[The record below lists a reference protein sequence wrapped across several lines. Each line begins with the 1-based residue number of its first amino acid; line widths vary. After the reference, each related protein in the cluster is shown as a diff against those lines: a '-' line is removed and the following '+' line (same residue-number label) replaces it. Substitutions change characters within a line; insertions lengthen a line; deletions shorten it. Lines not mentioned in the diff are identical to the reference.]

1 MIATYCTNLK
11 KIREELN
18 LSAQKLADKLGVSQS
33 SIAQYEIG
41 KREPNFNFILQLN
54 IKLNIN
60 LNWFCT
66 GEGNMFN
73 HKTEEQRK
81 EISSIAVELYNTR
94 FEKDFD
100 KRFEAKIREYRERGM
115 L

>member
-1 MIATYCTNLK
+1 MLSTYSENLK

-18 LSAQKLADKLGVSQS
+18 LSAQKMADKLGVSQG
-33 SIAQYEIG
+33 SIAQYESA

-54 IKLNIN
+54 IVLNVN

-73 HKTEEQRK
+73 SAPEN
-81 EISSIAVELYNTR
+81 ISSNIKDEIIKTVEEYLKTR
-94 FEKDFD
+94 G
-100 KRFEAKIREYRERGM
+100 I
-115 L
+115 

>member
-1 MIATYCTNLK
+1 MLSTYSENLK

-18 LSAQKLADKLGVSQS
+18 LSAQKMADKLGVSQG
-33 SIAQYEIG
+33 SIAQYESA

-54 IKLNIN
+54 IVLNVN

-73 HKTEEQRK
+73 SAPEN
-81 EISSIAVELYNTR
+81 ISSDIKDEIIKTVEEYLKTR
-94 FEKDFD
+94 G
-100 KRFEAKIREYRERGM
+100 I
-115 L
+115 

>member
-1 MIATYCTNLK
+1 MLSTYSENLK

-18 LSAQKLADKLGVSQS
+18 LSAQKMADKLGVSQG
-33 SIAQYEIG
+33 SIAQYESA

-54 IKLNIN
+54 IVLNVN

-73 HKTEEQRK
+73 SAPENTSSDIKDEIVKTVEEYLK
-81 EISSIAVELYNTR
+81 TR
-94 FEKDFD
+94 G
-100 KRFEAKIREYRERGM
+100 I
-115 L
+115 

>member
-1 MIATYCTNLK
+1 MLSTYSENLK

-18 LSAQKLADKLGVSQS
+18 LSAQKMADKLGVSQG
-33 SIAQYEIG
+33 SIAQYESA

-54 IKLNIN
+54 IVLNVN

-73 HKTEEQRK
+73 SAPEN
-81 EISSIAVELYNTR
+81 ISSDFKDEIVKTVEEYLKTR
-94 FEKDFD
+94 G
-100 KRFEAKIREYRERGM
+100 I
-115 L
+115 

>member
-1 MIATYCTNLK
+1 MLSTYSENLK

-18 LSAQKLADKLGVSQS
+18 LSAQKMADKLGVSQG
-33 SIAQYEIG
+33 SIAQYESA

-54 IKLNIN
+54 IVLNVN

-73 HKTEEQRK
+73 SAPENVSSDFKDEIVKTVEEYLK
-81 EISSIAVELYNTR
+81 TR
-94 FEKDFD
+94 G
-100 KRFEAKIREYRERGM
+100 I
-115 L
+115 

>member
-1 MIATYCTNLK
+1 MLSTYSENLK

-18 LSAQKLADKLGVSQS
+18 LSAQKMADKLGVSQG
-33 SIAQYEIG
+33 SIAQYESA

-54 IKLNIN
+54 IVLNVN

-73 HKTEEQRK
+73 SAPEN
-81 EISSIAVELYNTR
+81 ISSDFKDEIIKTVEEYLKTR
-94 FEKDFD
+94 G
-100 KRFEAKIREYRERGM
+100 I
-115 L
+115 

>member
-1 MIATYCTNLK
+1 MLSTYSENLK

-18 LSAQKLADKLGVSQS
+18 LSAQKMADKLGVSQG
-33 SIAQYEIG
+33 SIAQYESA

-54 IKLNIN
+54 IVLNVN

-73 HKTEEQRK
+73 SAPENVSSDIKDEIIKTVEEYLK
-81 EISSIAVELYNTR
+81 TR
-94 FEKDFD
+94 G
-100 KRFEAKIREYRERGM
+100 I
-115 L
+115 